1 MPIRP
6 RHLPSRPVFSL
17 LAVSALALSTREASA
32 EWLVEAG
39 SAGLNKSMDGWC
51 SFPEAIEAVNLG
63 TKTANGATHFD
74 CTNSGGGTDI
84 VLEGVSWAR
93 YRTFGAT
100 IRRSTNIYAWIIEGE
115 PTIEDPGAFT
125 LKIEGTE
132 NGAPIEVSLVS
143 VKIRHTGTARG
154 RVLDNR
160 ANLRLYETVI
170 SGGNVQ
176 GNSGEAGDGGGILN
190 KGELEVKKSMIT
202 GNRAN
207 RGGGI
212 FSSSIPGVGLYEST
226 VDNNNASQQ
235 GGGIFSA
242 GRLFVLRSTISTN
255 VATGN
260 GGGVFSV
267 AATNAYCDLYWT
279 TVAFNRGAVGGG
291 VFINST
297 SVNTITRGSIIA
309 SNTRSNGSTL
319 DDYNGFPNRDDGE
332 VNGDPP
338 VRNLFRTSAG
348 VQMPAGTDII
358 NSNPQLGALTHFNGS
373 FTRTHPLPSSSSAR
387 NQAAVGTPFHDDMD
401 QNYNFRPDIGAD
413 LGAFELP

>member
-1 MPIRP
+1 
-6 RHLPSRPVFSL
+6 
-17 LAVSALALSTREASA
+17 
-32 EWLVEAG
+32 
-39 SAGLNKSMDGWC
+39 
-51 SFPEAIEAVNLG
+51 
-63 TKTANGATHFD
+63 
-74 CTNSGGGTDI
+74 
-84 VLEGVSWAR
+84 
-93 YRTFGAT
+93 
-100 IRRSTNIYAWIIEGE
+100 
-115 PTIEDPGAFT
+115 
-125 LKIEGTE
+125 
-132 NGAPIEVSLVS
+132 
-143 VKIRHTGTARG
+143 
-154 RVLDNR
+154 
-160 ANLRLYETVI
+160 VI

-260 GGGVFSV
+260 GGGVFSP
-267 AATNAYCDLYWT
+267 AATNAYCELYWT

>member
-32 EWLVEAG
+32 EWLVETG

-100 IRRSTNIYAWIIEGE
+100 IRRSTNIYAWIVEGE
-115 PTIEDPGAFT
+115 PTIEDPSAFT

-267 AATNAYCDLYWT
+267 AATNAYCELYWT

-332 VNGDPP
+332 VNGC
-338 VRNLFRTSAG
+338 FAC
-348 VQMPAGTDII
+348 
-358 NSNPQLGALTHFNGS
+358 GA
-373 FTRTHPLPSSSSAR
+373 
-387 NQAAVGTPFHDDMD
+387 
-401 QNYNFRPDIGAD
+401 
-413 LGAFELP
+413 